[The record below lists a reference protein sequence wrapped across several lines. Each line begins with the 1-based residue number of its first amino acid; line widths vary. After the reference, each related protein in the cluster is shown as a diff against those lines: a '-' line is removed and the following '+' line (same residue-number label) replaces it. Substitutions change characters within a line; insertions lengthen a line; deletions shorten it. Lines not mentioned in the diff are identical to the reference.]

1 MCTKDFLPP
10 VSPTHLPPQFH
21 DARFSSDGNGTELLA
36 LGGSLTCRAPQSE
49 CAFSKI
55 ASNTGARSTGRRID
69 DTPTFRG
76 GRLLLQRRARLG
88 DEASILHRD
97 DRVRGE
103 ILK

>member
-1 MCTKDFLPP
+1 MATGRNCSPWGITDLPGTAERVRFLQNRIEYRGK
-10 VSPTHLPPQFH
+10 VT
-21 DARFSSDGNGTELLA
+21 R
-36 LGGSLTCRAPQSE
+36 
-49 CAFSKI
+49 
-55 ASNTGARSTGRRID
+55 RRID
-69 DTPTFRG
+69 DTQHFRG